1 MVQHLKRWFQ
11 FSFESDRASYQKAS
25 SLILPYADQRER
37 GAVLL
42 GMASD
47 LSIGFNHG
55 YLGAKEGPHSIHR
68 ILKAMRPSCSLP
80 LYDAGIID
88 ESDAATFEDMQARQ
102 YERLRAVL
110 QLGHFPVMLGGGH
123 EIAIGS
129 YKALSDTVHQAA
141 NDWEEDGI
149 AQIPNACA
157 SRVGIINF
165 DACFELRPT
174 LAARAG
180 SAFHTVASYCREL
193 HREFNYLGLG
203 ICDHVN
209 SQAAF
214 SYAKSLGAE
223 WLLDRQMTM
232 RNRKKI
238 QATIQAFL
246 NRVDHVHLSIDLSVF
261 SSAVA
266 EGVNMS
272 RVYGVSLSVVEMA
285 LKQILTSG
293 KVRILDIAELSPEFD
308 YENQTAKLAAKL
320 IQHSLKHL

>member
-11 FSFESDRASYQKAS
+11 FPFDGERACCRKAS
-25 SLILPYADQRER
+25 SMIVPYADQRER

-55 YLGAKEGPHSIHR
+55 CFGAKEGPHSIR
-68 ILKAMRPSCSLP
+68 RMITAMKPLCPLP
-80 LYDAGIID
+80 FYDAGVIEESAVDSFD
-88 ESDAATFEDMQARQ
+88 EMVAGQ
-102 YERLRAVL
+102 YEKLKAAL

-141 NDWEEDGI
+141 NDWEGV
-149 AQIPNACA
+149 AQLPNACA
-157 SRVGIINF
+157 CRVGIINF

-174 LAARAG
+174 LLPRTG
-180 SAFHTVASYCREL
+180 SAFHTVASYCRDR

-214 SYAKSLGAE
+214 HYAKSLGAE

-232 RNRKKI
+232 RNRKQI
-238 QATIQAFL
+238 QVTIEAFL
-246 NRVDHVHLSIDLSVF
+246 SRVDHIHLSIDLSVF

-272 RVYGVSLSVVEMA
+272 RVYGVSLSVVELA

-293 KVRILDIAELSPEFD
+293 KVRILDIAELSPEYD
-308 YENQTAKLAAKL
+308 YQNQTAKLATKL
-320 IQHSLKHL
+320 IQHCLKHL